1 MIRVVTNM
9 DNVNVFKALSSST
22 RRRILKQLTK
32 EDLHITALAKKIGIS
47 VPVMSRHVDIL
58 EKSGLVKKKVIGNVH
73 LLSID
78 FSILEKLHT
87 EFAEHNKLEVEQNKT
102 LFDALQQLPS
112 IRFETYNDKQFI
124 TSIDGE
130 QGFYIYEVNGKPP
143 VASIDEYTLEK
154 DVMLSIKKII
164 PIEKKQINL
173 RIKMEKT
180 QNTK

>member
-9 DNVNVFKALSSST
+9 DNVNIFKALSSST
-22 RRRILKQLTK
+22 RLRILKKLAK
-32 EDLHITALAKKIGIS
+32 EELHITGLAKKIGIS
-47 VPVMSRHVDIL
+47 VPVMSRHIDIL

-78 FSILEKLHT
+78 FSILEKLYS
-87 EFAEHNKLEVEQNKT
+87 EFTDHNDLEVEQNKT

-112 IRFETYNDKQFI
+112 IRFETYKDKQFI

-143 VASIDEYTLEK
+143 EASIDEYIINK
-154 DVMLSIKKII
+154 DVTLSIKKII
-164 PIEKKQINL
+164 PLEKKQINL
-173 RIKMEKT
+173 RMKK
-180 QNTK
+180 QKK